1 MNLIPGLRLIKDYI
15 SREEERELI
24 VNIDSEKW
32 DDVTLKRR
40 TQQYGYEYSYKKKDI
55 SGEVKPIPKWADN
68 IINKVKIFFHR
79 TPEQI
84 IINEYLPGQ
93 GISKHIDSPKFDEP
107 VVSLSLLS
115 SCVMNFIHDEEKIPL
130 LLEPRSL
137 LIMSGDSR
145 WLWYHEIPPRKYDD
159 IGGVKISRE
168 RRVSM
173 TFRCI
178 RI

>member
-24 VNIDSEKW
+24 VNIDSETW
-32 DDVTLKRR
+32 DDTTLKRR
-40 TQQYGYEYSYKKKDI
+40 TQQYGYEYSYKTRDLTSKVI
-55 SGEVKPIPKWADN
+55 PIPKWLDN
-68 IINKVKIFFHR
+68 IINRVKTFFPR

-93 GISKHIDSPKFDEP
+93 GITKHIDSPKFDEP
-107 VVSLSLLS
+107 VVSLSMLS
-115 SCVMNFIHDEEKIPL
+115 SCVMNFIHNEEKIPL

-145 WLWYHEIPPRKYDD
+145 WLWYHEIPQRKYDD
-159 IGGVKISRE
+159 IGGVKISRG

-173 TFRCI
+173 TFRCR

>member
-24 VNIDSEKW
+24 VNIDSETW
-32 DDVTLKRR
+32 DDTLKRR
-40 TQQYGYEYSYKKKDI
+40 TQQYGYEYSFKTKNI
-55 SGEVKPIPKWADN
+55 TGEVKPIPKWADN
-68 IINKVKIFFHR
+68 IINRVKTFFPR

-93 GISKHIDSPKFDEP
+93 GISKHIDSLLFDEP

-115 SCVMNFIHDEEKIPL
+115 SCVMNFIHNEEKIPL

-145 WLWYHEIPPRKYDD
+145 WLWYHEIPPRKYDVID
-159 IGGVKISRE
+159 GIKILRG